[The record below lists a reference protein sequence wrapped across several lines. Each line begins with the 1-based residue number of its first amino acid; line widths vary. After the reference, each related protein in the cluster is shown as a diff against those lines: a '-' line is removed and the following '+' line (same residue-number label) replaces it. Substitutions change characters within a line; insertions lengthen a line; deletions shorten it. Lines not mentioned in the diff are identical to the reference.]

1 MIKKNN
7 TPWENGVWGFKKYTG
22 YIYDPH
28 PLKKKVGEKMARR
41 KKINLDKL
49 REYFEKNDNE
59 KSKLAL
65 SLINRAVFLNKTL
78 DDLEKEIN
86 ESGVIT
92 VMQQGDYEIE
102 RENPALKSY
111 NTTIKNYTT
120 LIKQLFD
127 MLPKN
132 IGENEKDDFD
142 AFCEEEC

>member
-1 MIKKNN
+1 
-7 TPWENGVWGFKKYTG
+7 
-22 YIYDPH
+22 
-28 PLKKKVGEKMARR
+28 MARR

-65 SLINRAVFLNKTL
+65 SLINRAIFLNKTL

-92 VMQQGDYEIE
+92 TMQQGDYEIE

>member
-1 MIKKNN
+1 M
-7 TPWENGVWGFKKYTG
+7 WGFKKYTG
-22 YIYDPH
+22 HIYDPH
-28 PLKKKVGEKMARR
+28 PLKRKLVKKMARR

-65 SLINRAVFLNKTL
+65 SLINRAIFLNKTL

-92 VMQQGDYEIE
+92 TMQQGDYEIE

-111 NTTIKNYTT
+111 NTTIKNYTA

-127 MLPKN
+127 MLPKS

>member
-1 MIKKNN
+1 
-7 TPWENGVWGFKKYTG
+7 
-22 YIYDPH
+22 
-28 PLKKKVGEKMARR
+28 MARR

-65 SLINRAVFLNKTL
+65 SLINRAIFLNKTL

-86 ESGVIT
+86 ESGVVT
-92 VMQQGDYEIE
+92 AMQQGDYKIE

-111 NTTIKNYTT
+111 NTTIKNYTA

-127 MLPKN
+127 MLPKS

>member
-1 MIKKNN
+1 M
-7 TPWENGVWGFKKYTG
+7 
-22 YIYDPH
+22 
-28 PLKKKVGEKMARR
+28 
-41 KKINLDKL
+41 
-49 REYFEKNDNE
+49 
-59 KSKLAL
+59 
-65 SLINRAVFLNKTL
+65 NKTL

-111 NTTIKNYTT
+111 NTTIKNYTA

-127 MLPKN
+127 MLPKS

>member
-1 MIKKNN
+1 M
-7 TPWENGVWGFKKYTG
+7 TPT
-22 YIYDPH
+22 

-111 NTTIKNYTT
+111 NTTIKNYTA

-127 MLPKN
+127 MLPKS